1 MDCRGEEM
9 SERESEGSSETLRK
23 CLERTTKRTMQR
35 RMMMPQVGESVD
47 NGMMF
52 CEEEEVLSRLEMT

>member
-1 MDCRGEEM
+1 M

-52 CEEEEVLSRLEMT
+52 CEEEEEVLSRLEMT

>member
-1 MDCRGEEM
+1 MT
-9 SERESEGSSETLRK
+9 EREKERELLRR

-52 CEEEEVLSRLEMT
+52 WGEESLSRLKMTQGPL

>member
-1 MDCRGEEM
+1 MT
-9 SERESEGSSETLRK
+9 EREKERELLRR

-52 CEEEEVLSRLEMT
+52 CGEEVLSRLKMTQGPL

>member
-1 MDCRGEEM
+1 M
-9 SERESEGSSETLRK
+9 SGRESEGRSETLRK

>member
-1 MDCRGEEM
+1 M
-9 SERESEGSSETLRK
+9 SGREPEGRSEGLRR

-52 CEEEEVLSRLEMT
+52 CGEEVLSRLKMTQGPL